1 MATTTNYGWT
11 TPDDT
16 ALVKDGAA
24 AIRTLGSSVDT
35 TTKALNPETTLG
47 DIAYRSSTANVKTRL
62 GLGTAGQVLRV
73 NSGATAPEWATTA
86 DQTPLTTKGDLFGF
100 DTADAR
106 IPIGTNGHILT
117 ADSTQSLGLKWA
129 APAGGGKVLQV
140 VSAVYSTEV
149 SITGAPFADT
159 GLTLS
164 ITPTSATSKIWVV
177 ISQLC
182 HGERTTDNASAGLR
196 LQRDGTTI
204 HTVSDYYA
212 AWVNKAGAGNTQV
225 AASASLTY
233 LDSPATTSAVTYK
246 TQFANRTAAA
256 SVSVQL
262 NAAQSTI
269 IACEISA

>member
-233 LDSPATTSAVTYK
+233 LDSPATTSSTTYK
-246 TQFANRTAAA
+246 TQGQSIVTAKYQY
-256 SVSVQL
+256 SGGS
-262 NAAQSTI
+262 STI
-269 IACEISA
+269 TLLEIGA